1 MENFSIAEIETGT
14 PLGWSRVETVLEGFP
29 VGLVRED
36 GWVHL
41 FATDVQSFTAL
52 DRGGLVAWRSEDG
65 LVWERLGQVIDRSQQ
80 ITQVRATPQGLVA
93 FGSDQDNRNVV
104 VWRSNDAISWAP
116 EPIAIEEATEAIT
129 FYAQAVGGSEHVL
142 LVSASTQ
149 FDVSRLVEEGLG
161 DLMGDRIDLS
171 RYGWSTDLVED
182 EYVFQLWGPVGFPLF
197 ETTATE
203 LDLSEAERDAL
214 DDSYRG
220 GNESN
225 RVWASTD
232 GGEWQSVDLPDAV
245 WVDSIFADTSDGI
258 VVVGSGNQGP
268 KTWTSSDGLNWEEA
282 PSSRRPYGAERWN
295 DRLVG
300 PAMNGGGKF
309 LVSDD
314 GRDWVELGPDDTFP
328 ISIQWTI
335 QAMGA
340 GPGGLLAGVAGWRS
354 DISTTQ
360 SEPSIITMG
369 DATLSIDFTE
379 GRFTV
384 EKDGATHTWTTYTST
399 TPDGMS
405 FDLPTQRITFSDTD
419 TGEELATIGLEE
431 IAEAEVEYWTTQPSD
446 QYWALLFSADGE
458 EWTVQDT
465 SSAFGAD
472 NFLIH
477 LQVTETTAIAAV
489 VSSERR
495 FFPDASTGFEIWA
508 APLP

>member
-1 MENFSIAEIETGT
+1 
-14 PLGWSRVETVLEGFP
+14 
-29 VGLVRED
+29 
-36 GWVHL
+36 
-41 FATDVQSFTAL
+41 
-52 DRGGLVAWRSEDG
+52 
-65 LVWERLGQVIDRSQQ
+65 
-80 ITQVRATPQGLVA
+80 
-93 FGSDQDNRNVV
+93 
-104 VWRSNDAISWAP
+104 
-116 EPIAIEEATEAIT
+116 
-129 FYAQAVGGSEHVL
+129 
-142 LVSASTQ
+142 
-149 FDVSRLVEEGLG
+149 
-161 DLMGDRIDLS
+161 
-171 RYGWSTDLVED
+171 
-182 EYVFQLWGPVGFPLF
+182 
-197 ETTATE
+197 
-203 LDLSEAERDAL
+203 
-214 DDSYRG
+214 
-220 GNESN
+220 
-225 RVWASTD
+225 
-232 GGEWQSVDLPDAV
+232 
-245 WVDSIFADTSDGI
+245 
-258 VVVGSGNQGP
+258 
-268 KTWTSSDGLNWEEA
+268 
-282 PSSRRPYGAERWN
+282 
-295 DRLVG
+295 
-300 PAMNGGGKF
+300 
-309 LVSDD
+309 
-314 GRDWVELGPDDTFP
+314 
-328 ISIQWTI
+328 
-335 QAMGA
+335 MGA